1 MNLFWCKANIKRFGL
16 NNLQQDFDIM
26 RIVHTAMDACWY
38 NRCIHRCVNDI
49 SHDIKVLM
57 KVIKTETFN
66 VGFTSK

>member
-1 MNLFWCKANIKRFGL
+1 MHVYIFFAVYILFAPVIS
-16 NNLQQDFDIM
+16 
-26 RIVHTAMDACWY
+26 TS
-38 NRCIHRCVNDI
+38 IHRCVNN